1 MWRND
6 LFPIFF
12 SLACRNRYRKKK
24 QVVISSNLALVLLW
38 KKRSN
43 DRFYADSLK
52 TPAVAVRGPS
62 ALVRKAREMLGNRCA
77 FGRWREEWV
86 RFARGSEVRRRVS
99 TGRRRLT
106 RRVEATLVYTNTI
119 DKRRWSRSP
128 RVKRSD
134 TLLSAEMK
142 FIFTVNTWRH
152 TQTGVFSG
160 GFELRT
166 KKEKKWN
173 KGEEEKKNPSRD
185 SKPASFY
192 SSKK

>member
-1 MWRND
+1 MILRG
-6 LFPIFF
+6 F
-12 SLACRNRYRKKK
+12 SENAGRRRPRLLGPRVQNTRDAWKSMCVWKLKGWVS
-24 QVVISSNLALVLLW
+24 QVCPRVGGA
-38 KKRSN
+38 
-43 DRFYADSLK
+43 
-52 TPAVAVRGPS
+52 P
-62 ALVRKAREMLGNRCA
+62 
-77 FGRWREEWV
+77 
-86 RFARGSEVRRRVS
+86 RVS

-152 TQTGVFSG
+152 TQTGVFSR

-173 KGEEEKKNPSRD
+173 KGEEKKKNSLQRLQTCI
-185 SKPASFY
+185 FLFL
-192 SSKK
+192 KK